1 MNRTP
6 QNGTRCALARRP
18 GSLAACGTTRA
29 PFGLRPRSA
38 YSVRGMHSWRHT
50 STHHL
55 ARFLHVYTKVKN
67 NSQMFTQYTQS
78 LHTFITKEWYYII
91 VKRRYADS
99 TATIAQPSEP
109 KAVGEANATDE

>member
-6 QNGTRCALARRP
+6 RTVRGVHSLAVLARSLRAVRHVLRTGCALAP
-18 GSLAACGTTRA
+18 HFQYEVCTAGGTHLHTTWHA
-29 PFGLRPRSA
+29 SCMCTPRS
-38 YSVRGMHSWRHT
+38 
-50 STHHL
+50 
-55 ARFLHVYTKVKN
+55 KN

>member
-6 QNGTRCALARRP
+6 RTVRGVHSLAVLARSAFSVR
-18 GSLAACGTTRA
+18 GVHSLAVLA
-29 PFGLRPRSA
+29 RSA
-38 YSVRGMHSWRHT
+38 FSVRGMHSWRHT